1 MLRRLRCG
9 WWELLGLVE
18 EVEVDVVCV
27 VMEDEEVEQE
37 AAVDVE
43 LVEAVDV

>member
-9 WWELLGLVE
+9 WWELLD

-27 VMEDEEVEQE
+27 VIEDAEVDED

-43 LVEAVDV
+43 LEEVVDV